1 MEQKPLANALLRAF
15 FWIGEKD
22 RVDRPVTSLDFYS
35 TWCFLPHSVKSGLI
49 EAVDND
55 LIRFDHN
62 IELEQSMASY
72 RSGDEFP
79 FVPGLTQTG
88 HELIAGTF
96 GFKRHDKFQMNDGKG
111 GPGNYW
117 DGTDEFIGHWNK
129 IKSSADESIR
139 LTCETL
145 TKCRDGGGSIVAYLL
160 EGGGRDEIARH
171 LAVTD
176 KFMAPRNSTVQDII
190 DQVLTT
196 FGVQSTYIG
205 DKDEDYYFWLVS
217 EIVGPLPD
225 ELRFWEMPEQAQDW
239 AAHPMQDLVLS
250 QDPPFAYCVWDEDKE
265 QYECMKITGGTG
277 MNIDLDNW
285 LGGDRVDHIWPS
297 SEYSDPLRILTSRPE
312 LIIKTDNVA
321 SARIVPKFAEHD
333 WIAAVRADDHI
344 RLATIVRSHH
354 ECGDKIFNSMILS
367 EADLEQIYR
376 LGCG

>member
-88 HELIAGTF
+88 HELIASTF
-96 GFKRHDKFQMNDGKG
+96 GFKRQDKFQVNAGKG

-129 IKSSADESIR
+129 IKSSPEESIR
-139 LTCETL
+139 LTCEVL
-145 TKCRDGGGSIVAYLL
+145 TNKGWDDSGSIVVYII
-160 EGGGRDEIARH
+160 EVGGRDEIERH
-171 LAVTD
+171 VTVTD
-176 KFMAPRNSTVQDII
+176 EFMAPINATVQDLV

-196 FGVQSTYIG
+196 FGVQSTYIQ
-205 DKDEDYYFWLVS
+205 DKYEYVWFTS
-217 EIVGPLPD
+217 EIMGPLPD
-225 ELRFWEMPEQAQDW
+225 ELRFSEMSEQAQDRD
-239 AAHPMQDLVLS
+239 AYPKHYLVLA

-265 QYECMKITGGTG
+265 QYKCMKITDGTG
-277 MNIDLDNW
+277 MKLDLDNW
-285 LGGDRVDHIWPS
+285 LGEDRLDHVWPS
-297 SEYSDPLRILTSRPE
+297 REYSDPLRILTSRPE
-312 LIIKTDNVA
+312 LITKTDTLA

-333 WIAAVRADDHI
+333 WIAAVRSDDHI

-367 EADLEQIYR
+367 EADLEQTYR

>member
-1 MEQKPLANALLRAF
+1 MKQNSLANSLLRAF
-15 FWIGEKD
+15 YWIGEKD
-22 RVDRPVTSLDFYS
+22 RVDRPMTCLDFYS

-72 RSGDEFP
+72 RLGDEFP

-88 HELIAGTF
+88 HELIASTF
-96 GFKRHDKFQMNDGKG
+96 GFKRQGKFQVNAGKG

-145 TKCRDGGGSIVAYLL
+145 TKCRDSSGSMVAYLL
-160 EGGGRDEIARH
+160 EGGGRDEIERH

-176 KFMAPRNSTVQDII
+176 EFMAPRNSTVQDIV

-217 EIVGPLPD
+217 EISGPLPD
-225 ELRFWEMPEQAQDW
+225 ELRMWDMSDQARNGD
-239 AAHPMQDLVLS
+239 AHPMHDLVLS
-250 QDPPFAYCVWDEDKE
+250 QDPPFAYCVWDEDTE
-265 QYECMKITGGTG
+265 QYKCMKITDGTG
-277 MNIDLDNW
+277 MKIDLDNW
-285 LGGDRVDHIWPS
+285 LGEERLDHVWPS
-297 SEYSDPLRILTSRPE
+297 IRYSDPLPILTSRPE
-312 LIIKTDNVA
+312 LITKTDYVA

-333 WIAAVRADDHI
+333 WKAAVEADDHI
-344 RLATIVRSHH
+344 RLAEIVRSHH
-354 ECGDKIFNSMILS
+354 ECGDKIFNNMILS
-367 EADLEQIYR
+367 EADLEQAYR
-376 LGCG
+376 IGCD